1 MSYDILIIG
10 GGPGGYVAAIR
21 AAQLGAKVCVVEKDK
36 VGGTCLNRGCIPTK
50 SILSSIKVLSLIT
63 EAEKYGIEVGSF
75 KPDFNAIIN
84 RKNTII
90 EKSVQGIE
98 FLFKSYGIDLI
109 RGEGSIKKTG
119 LVAVKYESGEK
130 EIEAKNIII
139 ASGSEPAQIPMFQID
154 GKKVIT
160 STEALNLI
168 EYPEKIII
176 IGGGVIGCEFATI
189 FNKLGVKVTIIEMM
203 PCIIPTEDIQL
214 GRRLQSILKKQGIEI
229 LTGSKITKLTK
240 DKDVTVELESGEKY
254 VSDLVLVSIGRSL
267 NTKNL
272 GLDNLG
278 VKTGQRG
285 EIIVNEFLETNVP
298 DVYAIGDVTAKIM
311 LAHVASAQGR
321 QAVENILKEK
331 KSMDYSLIP
340 SCIFTQ
346 PEIGTVGLTETKA
359 KEKGIDVITGT
370 FQFAGLGK
378 AQAMGETEGIA
389 RLIVD
394 KKTDKILGGQIIGP
408 DATSLIAEVVLAIKL
423 GATALEIAET
433 IHAHPTL
440 PEAVMEA
447 AEDVHDMSVHLAKK
461 RKSVKA

>member
-63 EAEKYGIEVGSF
+63 EAEHFGIEVGNF
-75 KPDFNAIIN
+75 KPNFKAIID

-98 FLFKSYGIDLI
+98 FLFKSYGVDLV
-109 RGEGSIKKTG
+109 RGEGSIKKAG
-119 LVAVKYESGEK
+119 LVVVKDASGEK
-130 EIEAKNIII
+130 EIEAKNIIV
-139 ASGSEPAQIPMFQID
+139 ASGSEPANIPMFQID

-160 STEALNLI
+160 STEALNLT

-189 FNKLGVKVTIIEMM
+189 FSRLGVKVTIIEMM

-214 GRRLQSILKKQGIEI
+214 GRRLQSLLKKQGIEI
-229 LTGSKITKLTK
+229 FTGSKITKLTK

-254 VSDLVLVSIGRSL
+254 TADLVLVSIGRSL

-272 GLDNLG
+272 GLENIG
-278 VKTGQRG
+278 VKTGPRG

-298 DVYAIGDVTAKIM
+298 GIYAIGDVTAKIM

-331 KSMDYSLIP
+331 KPMDYSLIP

-346 PEIGTVGLTETKA
+346 PEIGTIGLSETKA
-359 KEKGIDVITGT
+359 KEKGIDVTTGT

-423 GATALEIAET
+423 GATAMEIAET

-440 PEAVMEA
+440 PEAVLEA

-461 RKSVKA
+461 KKR